1 LAAYAE
7 VEVIGLRE
15 RQRLLAVID
24 TGYDG
29 FLCLPVEIAVR
40 LGLELAGSQWVQ
52 YADGRIER
60 ELVFRGRVAFLD
72 EEREVD
78 IHITEAPETL
88 VGLALLQGYRL
99 ILDGDTHQVWFKR
112 KKWRR

>member
-7 VEVIGLRE
+7 IEVIGLRE
-15 RQRLLAVID
+15 RQRLPAIVD

-29 FLCLPVEIAVR
+29 FLCLPVEIAVG
-40 LGLELAGSQWVQ
+40 LGLELSGSQWVQ

-88 VGLALLQGYRL
+88 FGLAMLQGYRL
-99 ILDGDTHQVWFKR
+99 ILDGDTHQVQFKR
-112 KKWRR
+112 KRRR

>member
-1 LAAYAE
+1 
-7 VEVIGLRE
+7 
-15 RQRLLAVID
+15 
-24 TGYDG
+24 
-29 FLCLPVEIAVR
+29 VEIAVR

-88 VGLALLQGYRL
+88 SAGVASRL
-99 ILDGDTHQVWFKR
+99 SADFGR
-112 KKWRR
+112 